1 MENNSDKSKFI
12 YLFTFFYKFRVVPGS
27 PISTTNVCGTYWTNT
42 PVLSALGFKK
52 NKYCLMFSGSS
63 VIEYWHSMG

>member
-1 MENNSDKSKFI
+1 MENTSDKSKFI

-52 NKYCLMFSGSS
+52 KK
-63 VIEYWHSMG
+63 